1 MFELEEIIHQ
11 LAQKDEV
18 VIRGERFRLKNVVTA
33 SENNI
38 LKTRIILESISS
50 AEHVD
55 IDVGQISCIVF
66 EIHNSFCFVLI

>member
-11 LAQKDEV
+11 LAQRDEV
-18 VIRGERFRLKNVVTA
+18 IIRGERFRLKNVVTA

-50 AEHVD
+50 TEHVD
-55 IDVGQISCIVF
+55 IDVGISARIYKR
-66 EIHNSFCFVLI
+66 

>member
-50 AEHVD
+50 TEHVD
-55 IDVGQISCIVF
+55 IDVGISARIYKR
-66 EIHNSFCFVLI
+66 

>member
-11 LAQKDEV
+11 LAQRDEV

-38 LKTRIILESISS
+38 LKTRIILESLSS
-50 AEHVD
+50 TEHVD
-55 IDVGQISCIVF
+55 IDVGISARIYKR
-66 EIHNSFCFVLI
+66 

>member
-11 LAQKDEV
+11 LAQRDEV

-38 LKTRIILESISS
+38 LKTRIVLESISS
-50 AEHVD
+50 TEHVD
-55 IDVGQISCIVF
+55 IDVGISARIYKR
-66 EIHNSFCFVLI
+66 

>member
-11 LAQKDEV
+11 LTQRDEV

-50 AEHVD
+50 TEHVD
-55 IDVGQISCIVF
+55 IDVGISARIYKR
-66 EIHNSFCFVLI
+66 

>member
-11 LAQKDEV
+11 LAQRDEV

-50 AEHVD
+50 TEHVD
-55 IDVGQISCIVF
+55 IDVGISARIYKR
-66 EIHNSFCFVLI
+66 

>member
-11 LAQKDEV
+11 LAQRDEV

-50 AEHVD
+50 TEHAD
-55 IDVGQISCIVF
+55 IDVGISARIYKR
-66 EIHNSFCFVLI
+66 